1 MTADRAA
8 NEWTVASP
16 GGPVLHGRSWEPG
29 ASTRTADSPWARA
42 APRAAILIVHG
53 LGEHSGRY
61 ASTAAVLAGAGFAV
75 HAIDYRGHGRS
86 EGRRVH
92 VDDIDDYLADV
103 QAGLAETRRRSPGVP
118 VFLLGHS
125 QGGLVAL
132 KLALDHPT
140 AIDGLVVTSPFLAVH
155 PASRP
160 SPVVRALA
168 RVMVRVAPRLPMPT
182 KIDVALLSRER
193 SVGEAYARDPLVSHA
208 ASAGWLRAISRAQ
221 RDVRARARELRVP
234 TLLMASG
241 SDRLVDPELT
251 REFAR
256 DAAPDVVEFV
266 WWDGFYHEM
275 LNDPGREQ
283 VLARI
288 VGWLARHTP

>member
-1 MTADRAA
+1 MTAELTA
-8 NEWTVASP
+8 NEWTVPAP
-16 GGPVLHGRSWEPG
+16 GGLVLYGRSWAPA
-29 ASTRTADSPWARA
+29 AS
-42 APRAAILIVHG
+42 PRAAILVVHG

-92 VDDIDDYLADV
+92 VDDVDDYVADV
-103 QAGLAETRRRSPGVP
+103 QAGLTEARRRSPGVS

-125 QGGLVAL
+125 QGGLVGL
-132 KLALDHPT
+132 KLALDHP
-140 AIDGLVVTSPFLAVH
+140 AAVDGLVVTSPFLAVH

-160 SPVVRALA
+160 SSAVRAMA
-168 RVMVRVAPRLPMPT
+168 RVLVRVAPRVPMPT
-182 KIDVALLSRER
+182 KIDVTLLSRDTT
-193 SVGEAYARDPLVSHA
+193 VGEAYARDPLVSHA
-208 ASAGWLRAISRAQ
+208 ASAGWLRAIGQAQ
-221 RDVRARARELRVP
+221 REVRARARELSVP

-241 SDRLVDPELT
+241 SDRLVDPEVT
-251 REFAR
+251 RMFVR
-256 DAAPDVVEFV
+256 DTDPEAVEFV

-275 LNDPGREQ
+275 LNDLGREQ

-288 VGWLARHTP
+288 VGWLVLRTP

>member
-1 MTADRAA
+1 VTADLVAT
-8 NEWTVASP
+8 EWTVRTP
-16 GGPVLHGRSWEPG
+16 GGLVLCGQSWTPP
-29 ASTRTADSPWARA
+29 AS
-42 APRAAILIVHG
+42 PRAAILIVHG
-53 LGEHSGRY
+53 LAEHSGRY
-61 ASTAAVLAGAGFAV
+61 AATAAVLAGAGFAV

-92 VDDIDDYLADV
+92 VDDVDDYVADA
-103 QAGLAETRRRSPGVP
+103 QAGLTEARRRSPGVP

-125 QGGLVAL
+125 QGGLIAL
-132 KLALDHPT
+132 KLALDHPA

-160 SPVVRALA
+160 SPVVRAMA
-168 RVMVRVAPRLPMPT
+168 RVMVQVAPRRPMPT
-182 KIDVALLSRER
+182 NIDVALLSREK

-208 ASAGWLRAISRAQ
+208 ASAGWLRAIGQAQ
-221 RDVRARARELRVP
+221 REVRARARELRVP

-241 SDRLVDPELT
+241 SDRLVDPEAA
-251 REFAR
+251 RQFAR

-275 LNDPGREQ
+275 LNDQGREK

-288 VGWLARHTP
+288 VAWLSARP

>member
-1 MTADRAA
+1 MTVDLAA
-8 NEWTVASP
+8 NDWTVPVP
-16 GGPVLHGRSWEPG
+16 GGLVLYGQSWTP
-29 ASTRTADSPWARA
+29 AS
-42 APRAAILIVHG
+42 PRAAVLIVHG
-53 LGEHSGRY
+53 LAEHSGRY

-92 VDDIDDYLADV
+92 VDDVDDYVADV
-103 QAGLAETRRRSPGVP
+103 QAGLLETRRRSPGVP

-125 QGGLVAL
+125 QGGLIAL
-132 KLALDHPT
+132 KLALDHPA

-155 PASRP
+155 AASRP
-160 SPVVRALA
+160 SPAVRGMA

-182 KIDVALLSRER
+182 HIDVGLLSREKA
-193 SVGEAYARDPLVSHA
+193 VGEAYARDPLVSHA
-208 ASAGWLRAISRAQ
+208 ASAGWLRAIGLAQ
-221 RDVRARARELRVP
+221 REVRARARELRVP

-241 SDRLVDPELT
+241 NDRLVDPEVT
-251 REFAR
+251 RQFAR

-275 LNDPGREQ
+275 LNDQGREQ

-288 VGWLARHTP
+288 VDWLARRAPRTP

>member
-1 MTADRAA
+1 MAA
-8 NEWTVASP
+8 ELGAREWTVRAT
-16 GGPVLHGRSWEPG
+16 GGPALYGQSWEPS
-29 ASTRTADSPWARA
+29 AS
-42 APRAAILIVHG
+42 PRAAILIVHG

-92 VDDIDDYLADV
+92 VDDVDDYVADV
-103 QAGLAETRRRSPGVP
+103 QAGLTEARRRSPGVS

-125 QGGLVAL
+125 QGGLVGL
-132 KLALDHPT
+132 KLALDHP
-140 AIDGLVVTSPFLAVH
+140 AAVDGLVVTSPFLAVH

-160 SPVVRALA
+160 SSAVRAMA
-168 RVMVRVAPRLPMPT
+168 RVLVRVAPRVPMPT
-182 KIDVALLSRER
+182 KIDVTLLSRDTT
-193 SVGEAYARDPLVSHA
+193 VGEAYARDPLVIHA
-208 ASAGWLRAISRAQ
+208 ASAGWLRAIGQAQ
-221 RDVRARARELRVP
+221 REVRARARELSVP

-241 SDRLVDPELT
+241 SDRLVDPEVT
-251 REFAR
+251 RMFVR
-256 DAAPDVVEFV
+256 DTDPEAVEFV

-275 LNDPGREQ
+275 LNDLGREQ

-288 VGWLARHTP
+288 VGWLVLRTP